1 VPEAGSIAL
10 FFGGRSVEH
19 EVSIRSARSVM
30 VELEGQGWKVF
41 PVAVDREGRWFT
53 ADNPLGVRGSI
64 PEGTRRPVK
73 LRAEPGAGLETG
85 EGKDLQWVY
94 PDLYF
99 PLIHGRGGEDGT
111 LQGLLNLAEAP
122 YAGSGVLAS
131 ALAMDKDLAKVV
143 LRQTGLPVLDW
154 LVVSAADWRRKP
166 DAIIG
171 KLQDSFPGS
180 VFIKPAN
187 GGSSIGTSR
196 AASVDARRQALDL
209 ALSLDLKAIV
219 EPAVDAREIEVSV
232 LGNDDI
238 EASVAGEIVPAGEFY
253 DYHAKYCDGGT
264 RLLVPAPLQD
274 DAMDHV
280 RDLAC
285 RAYAALNCRGFG
297 RVDFLM
303 DRATGEPYISEL
315 NTLPGFTDVSMFPR
329 LWEASGLAYGPLLAR
344 IVELGKRRARARKS
358 LRHEIEEPGS

>member
-1 VPEAGSIAL
+1 MARVL
-10 FFGGRSVEH
+10 LLFGGRSSEH
-19 EVSIRSARSVM
+19 EVSCASAVSVYDALVNDRHRVVLVGIDRKGEWHVSDPTFRPFRADGRTVAM
-30 VELEGQGWKVF
+30 HVPGGSLLAGDDEIAFDVVF
-41 PVAVDREGRWFT
+41 PV
-53 ADNPLGVRGSI
+53 L
-64 PEGTRRPVK
+64 
-73 LRAEPGAGLETG
+73 
-85 EGKDLQWVY
+85 
-94 PDLYF
+94 
-99 PLIHGRGGEDGT
+99 HGPMGEDGT
-111 LQGLLNLAEAP
+111 IQGLLETCNVP
-122 YAGSGVLAS
+122 YVGSGVSGS

-219 EPAVDAREIEVSV
+219 EPALDAREIEVSV

-253 DYHAKYCDGGT
+253 DYHAKYRDRAT
-264 RLLVPAPLQD
+264 RLLVPALLQD
-274 DAMDHV
+274 GAMDRV
-280 RDLAC
+280 RELAC

-297 RVDFLM
+297 RVDFLL

-344 IVELGKRRARARKS
+344 IVELGQRRSRARKA
-358 LRHEIEEPGS
+358 LRHEVEEFSS